1 MLKDLQHDYGIRWYN
16 MRDLNQLYAKNGMK
30 KTFINFFKS
39 TVFKEAKQ
47 FLLDE
52 EVPLEE
58 ILQRTRP
65 YRGQAA
71 TCMAHEIVALAFIQW
86 DDGKKFN
93 KMLLRMI
100 S

>member
-1 MLKDLQHDYGIRWYN
+1 

-30 KTFINFFKS
+30 KTFINFFKT
-39 TVFKEAKQ
+39 TVFKDAKQ

-52 EVPLEE
+52 GVPMEQ
-58 ILQRTRP
+58 ILIRTNS

-71 TCMAHEIVALAFIQW
+71 TCMAHELVAMAFIQW